1 MMDAAFEFAMNG
13 PNMEFALGLMRDR
26 RTVPASLFIDILT
39 EKCQL
44 INKHLCASLGCLVLM
59 ASVTNTTTSIKFYDR
74 DFENHQ
80 VLHVT
85 LSNLPDLE
93 DQLIHLWTK
102 VHSLL
107 GDYQIDDHA
116 AKLSSIDTFYS
127 DLAYEELVQVNFML

>member
-1 MMDAAFEFAMNG
+1 MDATFKFAVNG

-26 RTVPASLFIDILT
+26 CTVPASLFIGILK

-44 INKHLCASLGCLVLM
+44 INKHLRASLDCLVLM

-93 DQLIHLWTK
+93 DQLIHLWTE
-102 VHSLL
+102 VCSLL
-107 GDYQIDDHA
+107 QG
-116 AKLSSIDTFYS
+116 LP
-127 DLAYEELVQVNFML
+127 N